1 MKNGREEKG
10 EKELMTEKNNLKK
23 REKNEK
29 RREKKQKRE

>member
-1 MKNGREEKG
+1 MKNGREEKR
-10 EKELMTEKNNLKK
+10 EKELMTERNNLKK